1 VLKIFPVNEE
11 AIPLVR
17 DLTFRIWPQT
27 YSGMLEDDQV
37 EYMMD
42 MMYSESSLQKQM
54 HDGAQFIIIYDNQD
68 PIGFA
73 SYQEIGP
80 GLFKLHKI
88 YILSNQQGKG
98 TGRYMIDYI
107 IDKIKNKGATSLQ
120 LQVNKKNKAKLFYEK
135 LGFNAIDEIKLDI
148 GGGYVMDDYIM
159 EKTIVQGP

>member
-1 VLKIFPVNEE
+1 MLKIFPVNEE

-27 YSGMLEDDQV
+27 YTGLLQEDQI

-54 HDGAQFIIIYDNQD
+54 REGAQFIIVYEDQD
-68 PIGFA
+68 PVGFA
-73 SYQEIGP
+73 SYQEMSP

-88 YILSNQQGKG
+88 YILPNQQGKG

-107 IDKIKNKGATSLQ
+107 IDDIKNKGATALQ

-135 LGFNAIDEIKLDI
+135 LGFIAIEKKKLDI
-148 GGGYVMDDYIM
+148 GAGYFMDDFIM
-159 EKTIVQGP
+159 EKSIGEK